1 MISDIPKR
9 DFKLAEK
16 RGLAVLVTCDYGGTL
31 AVERDAKE
39 MKETFEHFGYE
50 IAELKNN
57 KATYDQITN
66 LLKQVSQYLGDYKGT
81 TDEKVLIFAFS
92 GHGATGDRIATCD
105 HPTQYLSL
113 EKDIIQPFVENPGV
127 YEIPK
132 LFFIDACRGREHL
145 KGDIP
150 LDSPLESLK
159 QCDSDVKGETH
170 LLSNFRI
177 DYATIPN
184 HVARTHNWMCY
195 LAQDIRNDSPKSS
208 IQDIAV
214 SVRAKVHKAQVCEA
228 VDRLKKKFYF
238 KK

>member
-9 DFKLAEK
+9 DFKLVEK
-16 RGLAVLVTCDYGGTL
+16 RGLAVLITCNYGGKL
-31 AVERDAKE
+31 AVEKDAEE
-39 MKETFEHFGYE
+39 MNKMFKHFGYE

-57 KATYDQITN
+57 EATYDEITK
-66 LLKQVSQYLGDYKGT
+66 LLKQVSQYLGEYAGT

-105 HPTQYLSL
+105 YPRRYLSL
-113 EKDIIQPFVENPGV
+113 KDDIIQPFVENPGV
-127 YEIPK
+127 GEIPK
-132 LFFIDACRGREHL
+132 LFFIDACRGSDDL
-145 KGDIP
+145 KGDI
-150 LDSPLESLK
+150 LESLK

-170 LLSNFRI
+170 LVSNFRI

-195 LAQDIRNDSPKSS
+195 LAQDIRNNSPNSS
-208 IQDIAV
+208 IQEIAV
-214 SVRAKVHKAQVCEA
+214 NVRKKLPKAQVCES
-228 VDRLKKKFYF
+228 VDRLMGGIFRF